1 MKIKPT
7 KIIGL
12 QVADFDNLV
21 HSGEE
26 IHLHSRMTG
35 SFLPLENAML
45 SVELDHAQTFVFPL
59 D

>member
-26 IHLHSRMTG
+26 IHLRPAR
-35 SFLPLENAML
+35 LLIIL
-45 SVELDHAQTFVFPL
+45 SLLTKIIKR
-59 D
+59 